1 MAAWHTN
8 ADLFHQWEEA
18 EARAAKWE
26 RTALQEREAHKQEVN
41 DLRAEFRREM
51 AQMRGEMQREIQG
64 LKEELS
70 VVRKEN
76 ELLREDNA
84 RLRSIINNDS
94 NNSSNPPSS
103 DQKPRK
109 RANEYNGRKASGKQ
123 RGGQPGHVGKT
134 LRKEDAEALIAS
146 GRVKHEVIHI
156 GQESASYIV
165 KYEIDLETRVVVR
178 EFRYHQCENEKKTQL
193 GQAHGSNVIYGN
205 GIKGMAAM
213 LYAVGVLSIERIRDY
228 LNAITD
234 QVLDISS
241 GGVYKFIRQ
250 FASQVTPV
258 VDRVCESAL
267 NKGVIWTDATGISV
281 NGKQH
286 YIRNISTADEVVYVG
301 MDKKNL
307 ANLKKT
313 PLAHYAGVMVH
324 DHETAIYHF
333 GTGHAECN
341 VHILRY
347 LTKNSEDTGNPW
359 SEAMKKW
366 LCGMNTDRKRRIAKN
381 RPYTADELSAMEAQ
395 YTAILKQGMAENEAS
410 RPKWARKDEASLLR
424 RMEKYR
430 DSHLL
435 FLRRFDVPFDNNMS
449 ERDLRKVKNRQ
460 KMSGGFRDASGRDM
474 FCMILSFV
482 ETCKRRHLHLLRS
495 ICSVLSGN
503 LSILG

>member
-18 EARAAKWE
+18 EARADKWE
-26 RTALQEREAHKQEVN
+26 RTALQEREAHKKEVH
-41 DLRAEFRREM
+41 DLRAEFRKEM
-51 AQMRGEMQREIQG
+51 AQMRREMQQEIRG
-64 LKEELS
+64 LKDELT

-84 RLRSIINNDS
+84 RLRSIINNNS

-109 RANEYNGRKASGKQ
+109 KANEYNGRKASGKQ
-123 RGGQPGHVGKT
+123 RGGQPGHTGKT
-134 LRKEDAEALIAS
+134 LRKEDVEALIAS
-146 GRVKHEVIHI
+146 GGVKHEVIHI
-156 GQESASYIV
+156 GRESASYTV
-165 KYEIDLETRVVVR
+165 KYEIDIQTRVVVR
-178 EFRYHQCENEKKTQL
+178 EYRYHQCENGKKAQIA
-193 GQAHGSNVIYGN
+193 QAHRSDVTYGN

-213 LYAVGVLSIERIRDY
+213 LYAVGVLSNERIRDF

-234 QVLDISS
+234 DVLAIST

-250 FASQVTPV
+250 FTSRATPV
-258 VDRVCESAL
+258 IDKVCESAL
-267 NKGVIWTDATGISV
+267 NKDVIWTDATGISV

-286 YIRNISTADEVVYVG
+286 YIRNISTANEVVYVG

-307 ANLKKT
+307 EHLKKT
-313 PLAHYAGVMVH
+313 LLADYTGIMVH
-324 DHETAIYHF
+324 DHETAMYHF

-347 LTKNSEDTGNPW
+347 LTKNSEDTGNAW

-366 LCGMNTDRKRRIAKN
+366 LCGMNADRKRRMARN
-381 RPYTADELSAMEAQ
+381 QPYTDDELSVMEAQ
-395 YTAILKQGMAENEAS
+395 YTAILKQGMAENEAT
-410 RPKWARKDEASLLR
+410 RPKWARNNEASLLR

-460 KMSGGFRDASGRDM
+460 KMSGGFRDSSGRDM
-474 FCMILSFV
+474 FCIILSFV
-482 ETCKRRHLHLLRS
+482 ETCKRRHLHILRS
-495 ICSVLSGN
+495 ICSVLSAN
-503 LSILG
+503 LSVLG